1 MSLSNISRQ
10 VVAPVGL
17 AVVGVTALAWYVTF
31 LTTDSF
37 TSLMMPAPLLGPSQL
52 ALFFAL
58 MTTMM
63 VAMMLPA
70 TLPMILGYRG
80 MLKSKAAVSVGISAN
95 VGTSVFM
102 SAYFLVW
109 AGFGVLALLG
119 LTVLGLMG
127 PMVGVTA
134 LVPGIILTAAGAYQ
148 ATSVKQ
154 SCLRHCQSPFTFM
167 MHSWRKGLGGA
178 FRMGLSHSIF
188 CLGCCW
194 LFMIALFVTGGMSL
208 LWMGAV
214 SVMIFVE
221 KVGIRKSHVSRGIGL
236 LLLALGILVSAQ
248 AYRMI

>member
-1 MSLSNISRQ
+1 MSLPNITRQ
-10 VVAPVGL
+10 IVAPVGL

-37 TSLMMPAPLLGPSQL
+37 ASLMMPAPFLGASEL
-52 ALFFAL
+52 ALFFTL

-80 MLKSKAAVSVGISAN
+80 MLRSSAGVSAGVSAN
-95 VGTSVFM
+95 VGTWAFM
-102 SAYFLVW
+102 SSYFLVW
-109 AGFGVLALLG
+109 GGFGVLALLG

-127 PMVGVTA
+127 PMVGVIG
-134 LVPGIILTAAGAYQ
+134 LVPGVVLIAAGAYQ
-148 ATSVKQ
+148 TTSVKQ
-154 SCLRHCQSPFTFM
+154 ACLRHCQSPFAFM
-167 MHSWRKGLGGA
+167 LHSWRKGLGGA
-178 FRMGLSHSIF
+178 FRMGLSHSMF

-194 LFMIALFVTGGMSL
+194 LFMIALFITGAMSL

-221 KVGIRKSHVSRGIGL
+221 KIGIRKNQVSRGIGL
-236 LLLALGILVSAQ
+236 LLLALGVLFSAQ
-248 AYRMI
+248 AYLMI

>member
-10 VVAPVGL
+10 VVAPMGL

-37 TSLMMPAPLLGPSQL
+37 NSLMMPAPFLGPSGL
-52 ALFFAL
+52 ALFFTL

-80 MLKSKAAVSVGISAN
+80 MLKSNAAVSADVSAN
-95 VGTSVFM
+95 VGTSAFI

-109 AGFGVLALLG
+109 GGFGVLALLG

-134 LVPGIILTAAGAYQ
+134 LVPGIILIATGAYQ
-148 ATSVKQ
+148 VTSVKQ
-154 SCLRHCQSPFTFM
+154 ACLRHCQSPFHFM
-167 MHSWRKGLGGA
+167 LHSWKKGLGGA
-178 FRMGLSHSIF
+178 FRM
-188 CLGCCW
+188 
-194 LFMIALFVTGGMSL
+194 
-208 LWMGAV
+208 
-214 SVMIFVE
+214 
-221 KVGIRKSHVSRGIGL
+221 
-236 LLLALGILVSAQ
+236 
-248 AYRMI
+248 